1 MSADKAMTAERA
13 RMLRVLVAEDDY
25 LVHEMVAGQLRQEG
39 YAVVGGASDGAEA
52 VQMTRDLDPDVVLM
66 DLRMPGM
73 DGLEAA
79 QHIARTCPTPVIVL
93 TAYDA
98 PELVEQAAQ
107 VGVDAYLVKPP
118 KPRELTRTIPV
129 ARARFQALR
138 QANQAR
144 EDSERLSEEQAALV
158 AELRETLERHSALSG
173 LIPICAACKRV
184 RTVAGEWETI
194 EQFVRQHSE
203 ADFTHSLCPS
213 CIHELYGDVGGSE

>member
-1 MSADKAMTAERA
+1 MSADKAVTPERE
-13 RMLRVLVAEDDY
+13 RTLRVLVAEDDY

-39 YAVVGGASDGAEA
+39 YTVVGGASNGAEA
-52 VQMTRDLDPDVVLM
+52 VDMTRELTPDVVLM

-118 KPRELTRTIPV
+118 KPRELTRTITV

-138 QANQAR
+138 QVDEAR
-144 EDSERLSEEQAALV
+144 KASERLSEEQVALV
-158 AELRETLERHSALSG
+158 EELRETLQRHSALSG

-184 RTVAGEWETI
+184 RTVDGEWETI
-194 EQFVRQHSE
+194 EQFVRAHSE

-213 CIHELYGDVGGSE
+213 CIHELYGDIGDSE

>member
-1 MSADKAMTAERA
+1 M
-13 RMLRVLVAEDDY
+13 
-25 LVHEMVAGQLRQEG
+25 
-39 YAVVGGASDGAEA
+39 GGASDGAEA

-118 KPRELTRTIPV
+118 KPRELTRTITV
-129 ARARFQALR
+129 ARARFEALR

-194 EQFVRQHSE
+194 EQYVREHSE

>member
-1 MSADKAMTAERA
+1 MNADAAATADRA
-13 RMLRVLVAEDDY
+13 QSLRVLVAEDDY

-39 YAVVGGASDGAEA
+39 YTVVGGASDGAEA
-52 VQMTRDLDPDVVLM
+52 VRLTRTLAPDVVLM

-79 QHIARTCPTPVIVL
+79 QLIADTCPTPVILL

-118 KPRELTRTIPV
+118 KPRELTRTITV

-138 QANQAR
+138 QATDAR
-144 EDSERLSEEQAALV
+144 EASERLLDEQAALV
-158 AELRETLERHSALSG
+158 KELQDTLERHSALSG

-184 RTVAGEWETI
+184 RTPDGDWQTI
-194 EQFVRQHSE
+194 EEYVRAHSE

-213 CIHELYGDVGGSE
+213 CIHELYGDVDDPQ